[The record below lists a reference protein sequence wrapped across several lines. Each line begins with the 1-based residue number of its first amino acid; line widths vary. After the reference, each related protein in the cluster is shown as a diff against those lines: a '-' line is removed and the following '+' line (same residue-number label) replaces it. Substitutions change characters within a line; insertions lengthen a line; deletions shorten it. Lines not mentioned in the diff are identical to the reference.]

1 MKILSKII
9 FFYYLM
15 YFLGVEAS
23 NITGVYSLR
32 VILFLPVILYD
43 VFNIKEV
50 LVFYKTLKGKE
61 RLIIIILLIYCIL
74 HIRTA
79 IIANGSLFYV
89 LTIGIVLFSH
99 IFFWMIINQKIKII
113 DDFNFILKGFIK
125 GLIVCFFIIV
135 FIPMNI
141 LGKFE
146 IGGHYNLGD
155 ILSHV
160 TVPFISSTIEAPLF
174 CSIII
179 LFCFIFFIKRKK
191 VQEHRDYFNIVFI
204 LFLLL
209 CALLEMLLINRR
221 GPMLALFATIIL
233 YISKKYL
240 LKTKIIYFL
249 PLVML
254 LPLVWSFLV
263 FYLVDFFEL
272 GIVKLFVA
280 RTDVLNIMSATGRVN
295 NWLIALEHL
304 SKFQF
309 NADYI
314 LGIGNLVQ
322 YLKLGPYGHAH
333 NSFLEQFIQT
343 GLLGVLLNTILML
356 FGLSVTRLIFRESD
370 NYYLTFI
377 SLTFLLLILLTP
389 TESLFMGIYFT
400 HLLFLNLVILLLKAK
415 RLFPLIEIKK

>member
-23 NITGVYSLR
+23 NITGVYSFR
-32 VILFLPVILYD
+32 IILFLPVILYV
-43 VFNIKEV
+43 VFKVKEV
-50 LVFYKTLKGKE
+50 LALYNTLKGKE
-61 RLIIIILLIYCIL
+61 KSIILVLLIYCIM

-89 LTIGIVLFSH
+89 LTIGIILFSH
-99 IFFWMIINQKIKII
+99 IFFWMIIIQKIKII
-113 DDFNFILKGFIK
+113 DDFNFILKSFIK

-160 TVPFISSTIEAPLF
+160 KAPFISSTIEAPLF

-179 LFCFIFFIKRKK
+179 LFCLVFLFRKTNPDRRK
-191 VQEHRDYFNIVFI
+191 NHLKIVFV
-204 LFLLL
+204 LFLLF
-209 CALLEMLLINRR
+209 CATLETLLINRR
-221 GPMLALFATIIL
+221 GPMVALFLTIFLFIAR
-233 YISKKYL
+233 KYF
-240 LKTKIIYFL
+240 LKTKIIYIL

-263 FYLVDFFEL
+263 FYVVDFFEL

-280 RTDVLNIMSATGRVN
+280 RTDVLNIMSATGRIN

-304 SKFQF
+304 SRFQF

-314 LGIGNLVQ
+314 LGIGNLIQ

-343 GLLGVLLNTILML
+343 GLLGVLLNTIIIL
-356 FGLSVTRLIFRESD
+356 FGLNAIRLIFRGSD
-370 NYYLTFI
+370 NYYLLFI
-377 SLTFLLLILLTP
+377 SLTFLLIILLTP

-400 HLLFLNLVILLLKAK
+400 HLLFLNLAILLLKAK
-415 RLFPLIEIKK
+415 RVVLTQNQ